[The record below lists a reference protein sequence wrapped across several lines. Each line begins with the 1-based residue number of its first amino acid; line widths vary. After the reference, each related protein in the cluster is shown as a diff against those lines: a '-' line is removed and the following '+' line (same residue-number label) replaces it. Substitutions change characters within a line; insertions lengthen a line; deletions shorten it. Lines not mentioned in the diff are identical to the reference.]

1 MLLHRQYIFS
11 TQLFFGFPSRPYV
24 RLSPLQKNGNLPKEN
39 GNLPKENGNL
49 PKKNGDLRSDVP
61 RPPEWPWKAQGDEVL
76 QTLANLNQES
86 SLEAES
92 PY

>member
-11 TQLFFGFPSRPYV
+11 TQLFFGFASVPYV
-24 RLSPLQKNGNLPKEN
+24 PSPPCRKTVTYRRKTVTYR
-39 GNLPKENGNL
+39 
-49 PKKNGDLRSDVP
+49 KKNGDLRDLRSDVP

>member
-1 MLLHRQYIFS
+1 MLLHRPYIFS
-11 TQLFFGFPSRPYV
+11 THLIFAAKPTVRPLSRPAEKTVTYRRKTV
-24 RLSPLQKNGNLPKEN
+24 TYR
-39 GNLPKENGNL
+39 
-49 PKKNGDLRSDVP
+49 KKTVTFRDVP
-61 RPPEWPWKAQGDEVL
+61 RPREWPWKAQGDEVL